1 MGQYRGMG
9 DVAGVMIAVDGGE
22 VWADEQGGGD
32 GPPLVLLHPGVG
44 SSEIW
49 EPVLAPLAARH
60 RVIRYDVRGYG
71 RSPAP
76 TSSYRQDLDLT
87 VVLDHFGVERA
98 VLIGNSMGGATA
110 IAYTLDHPEQIAAL
124 GLLVPGVP
132 GYPEPDPP
140 ELAAQVEPLA
150 LAGDLEGLADL
161 GMSWW
166 GGAGTPPD
174 SEARRL
180 LRGVLSGWFT
190 SYAHEEQLPSCYE
203 RLGEMSLPC
212 SLLLGELDQPVVV
225 KRNEVIASRIPGCR
239 LVREARCDH
248 FPTLR
253 VPGAVVELV
262 EDLYRRA
269 G

>member
-1 MGQYRGMG
+1 MG
-9 DVAGVMIAVDGGE
+9 DVSGVMVAVDGGQ
-22 VWADEQGGGD
+22 VWAEERGEGD

-44 SSEIW
+44 ASEIW
-49 EPVLAPLAARH
+49 EPVLGPLTSRH
-60 RVIRYDVRGYG
+60 RVIRYDARGYG

-76 TSSYRQDLDLT
+76 TSSYRQDADLAL
-87 VVLDHFGVERA
+87 VLGHFGVTSA
-98 VLIGNSMGGATA
+98 VLAGYSMGGATA
-110 IAYTLDHPEQIAAL
+110 TAYTLDHPGQIAAL

-140 ELAAQVEPLA
+140 EMAAQVEPLA
-150 LAGDLEGLADL
+150 LAGDLDGLADL

-166 GGAGTPPD
+166 SGAGTPPD

-180 LRGVLSGWFT
+180 LRAVIGGWFT
-190 SYAHEEQLPSCYE
+190 SYQYEEQLPACFD
-203 RLGEMSLPC
+203 RLGELAVPC
-212 SLLLGELDQPVVV
+212 SLLLGEKDQPVVV

-239 LVREARCDH
+239 LVREAECDH

-253 VPGAVVELV
+253 VPETVVELI
-262 EDLYRRA
+262 EGLYREL

>member
-1 MGQYRGMG
+1 M
-9 DVAGVMIAVDGGE
+9 VAVDGGQL
-22 VWADEQGGGD
+22 WAEERGSGE

-44 SSEIW
+44 DSEIW
-49 EPVLAPLAARH
+49 DPVLDALASRR

-76 TSSYRQDLDLT
+76 EGPYRQDADLA
-87 VVLDHFGVERA
+87 VLLDHFGVTRA
-98 VLIGNSMGGATA
+98 VLVGNSMGGSTA
-110 IAYTLDHPEQIAAL
+110 IAYTLDHPEQVAAL
-124 GLLVPGVP
+124 GLLVPGVA

-150 LAGDLEGLADL
+150 LAGDLDGLADL
-161 GMSWW
+161 AMSWW

-174 SEARRL
+174 TEARRL
-180 LRGVLSGWFT
+180 LRGVLKGWFT
-190 SYAHEEQLPSCYE
+190 SYQHEQQLPSCFE
-203 RLGEMSLPC
+203 RLGELTLPC
-212 SLLLGELDQPVVV
+212 SLLLGELDQRVVV
-225 KRNEVIASRIPGCR
+225 DRNEVIAARIPGCR
-239 LVREARCDH
+239 LVRAGACDH

-262 EDLYRRA
+262 EELYLRL